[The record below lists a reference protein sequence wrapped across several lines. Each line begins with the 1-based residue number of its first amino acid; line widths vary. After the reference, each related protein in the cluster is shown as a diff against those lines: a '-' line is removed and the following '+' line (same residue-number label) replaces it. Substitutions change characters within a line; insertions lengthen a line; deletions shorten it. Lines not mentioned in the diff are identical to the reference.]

1 MLLLEWRK
9 NIYSI
14 QTNYEN
20 DVDNNCL
27 NVNALKLS
35 GNIEKKVKIKKKL
48 EIMSQYSWY
57 LRDVRIYNDIVFSKQ
72 RKKYI

>member
-1 MLLLEWRK
+1 M
-9 NIYSI
+9 
-14 QTNYEN
+14 
-20 DVDNNCL
+20 
-27 NVNALKLS
+27 S

-72 RKKYI
+72 RKKYIENEYKYNDNI